1 MAILPRTEITRGVH
15 TAAGDRAEDGHERS
29 DLIYTYIYIYVY
41 MHIYKKTHGCDMAR
55 AVQCTMQPL
64 ISSGS
69 ALRNALAA

>member
-29 DLIYTYIYIYVY
+29 DLIYTYIYVY